1 MTELNW
7 VALATVLAIHD
18 LQLSRFG
25 GPQGFAIK
33 GCSKAP
39 SPVPQQLF
47 HYGVNPSVPQMAA
60 AYAFGIARNHP
71 FVNGNK
77 RTAFV
82 TAAVFLEDNGFAF
95 TAPQTEVVL
104 TSLALAAGELKEDQL
119 AAWMTTHSRKI
130 LRGRMKRD
138 AVSIGGL
145 IGEGHK
151 R

>member
-1 MTELNW
+1 
-7 VALATVLAIHD
+7 
-18 LQLSRFG
+18 
-25 GPQGFAIK
+25 
-33 GCSKAP
+33 
-39 SPVPQQLF
+39 
-47 HYGVNPSVPQMAA
+47 MAA

-71 FVNGNK
+71 FVDGNK